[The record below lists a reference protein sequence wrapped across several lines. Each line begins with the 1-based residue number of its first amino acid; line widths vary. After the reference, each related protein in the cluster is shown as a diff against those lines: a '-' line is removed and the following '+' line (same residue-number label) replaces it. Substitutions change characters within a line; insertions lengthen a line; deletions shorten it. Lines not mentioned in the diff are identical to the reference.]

1 MPSGRGR
8 LDAIVKRLALPV
20 LAVLLAV
27 MLAVYA
33 PAHWPLWQ
41 LGLVLVLGANAHA
54 FIKRKQRHSAE

>member
-1 MPSGRGR
+1 M
-8 LDAIVKRLALPV
+8 VKRVALPV

-27 MLAVYA
+27 LLAVYA

-54 FIKRKQRHSAE
+54 FIKRKQRPSAE